1 MTTTLFYTILAVA
14 FSLIAFAIYLL
25 LKPKKEAPKEQTTK
39 YDVLNYQEKERLEEI
54 NRQVEKH
61 HELESE
67 DNDEQFTESEFT
79 QSSLSEMQSK
89 VAYLTGLVIQKNT
102 IISLNEVVI
111 RKLKEKSNPKSTIQD
126 ATIVNL
132 KEVIESLRE
141 EKNTLQR
148 IYQTTLK
155 KSDSYLVRLTEA
167 NKLIE
172 QRDRVIN
179 LKNIEIKRLKEESQK
194 TPTNFDFNYKVGDVV
209 KGRIIPNGK
218 KYVKGTIVR
227 ITRRENLVLDNG
239 KTVDKVDARIVY
251 NS

>member
-14 FSLIAFAIYLL
+14 FALIAFAIYLL

-39 YDVLNYQEKERLEEI
+39 YDVLNYQEKERLEEL

-61 HELESE
+61 HELAIEPINKINE
-67 DNDEQFTESEFT
+67 
-79 QSSLSEMQSK
+79 
-89 VAYLTGLVIQKNT
+89 LTIGNLKRLV
-102 IISLNEVVI
+102 
-111 RKLKEKSNPKSTIQD
+111 KLKE
-126 ATIVNL
+126 
-132 KEVIESLRE
+132 ERIEYLN
-141 EKNTLQR
+141 KAILQR
-148 IYQTTLK
+148 
-155 KSDSYLVRLTEA
+155 DEA
-167 NKLIE
+167 
-172 QRDRVIN
+172 IN
-179 LKNIEIKRLKEESQK
+179 QKNIEIKRLKEESQK

-251 NS
+251 

>member
-39 YDVLNYQEKERLEEI
+39 YDVLNYQEKERLEEL

-61 HELESE
+61 HELAIEPINKINE
-67 DNDEQFTESEFT
+67 
-79 QSSLSEMQSK
+79 
-89 VAYLTGLVIQKNT
+89 LTIGNLKRLV
-102 IISLNEVVI
+102 
-111 RKLKEKSNPKSTIQD
+111 KLKE
-126 ATIVNL
+126 
-132 KEVIESLRE
+132 ERIEYLN
-141 EKNTLQR
+141 KAILQR
-148 IYQTTLK
+148 
-155 KSDSYLVRLTEA
+155 DEA
-167 NKLIE
+167 
-172 QRDRVIN
+172 IN
-179 LKNIEIKRLKEESQK
+179 QKNIEIKRLKEESQK

>member
-14 FSLIAFAIYLL
+14 FSLIAYAVYLL

-39 YDVLNYQEKERLEEI
+39 YDVLNYQEKERLEEL

-61 HELESE
+61 HELAIEPINKINE
-67 DNDEQFTESEFT
+67 
-79 QSSLSEMQSK
+79 
-89 VAYLTGLVIQKNT
+89 LTIGNLKRLV
-102 IISLNEVVI
+102 
-111 RKLKEKSNPKSTIQD
+111 KLKE
-126 ATIVNL
+126 
-132 KEVIESLRE
+132 ERIEYLN
-141 EKNTLQR
+141 KAILQR
-148 IYQTTLK
+148 
-155 KSDSYLVRLTEA
+155 DEA
-167 NKLIE
+167 
-172 QRDRVIN
+172 IN
-179 LKNIEIKRLKEESQK
+179 QKNIEIKRLKEESQK

>member
-14 FSLIAFAIYLL
+14 FALIAFAIYLL

-39 YDVLNYQEKERLEEI
+39 YDVLNYQEKERLEEL
-54 NRQVEKH
+54 NVQVEKH
-61 HELESE
+61 HELAIEPINKINE
-67 DNDEQFTESEFT
+67 
-79 QSSLSEMQSK
+79 
-89 VAYLTGLVIQKNT
+89 LTIG
-102 IISLNEVVI
+102 
-111 RKLKEKSNPKSTIQD
+111 
-126 ATIVNL
+126 NL
-132 KEVIESLRE
+132 KHSIQLQKERIE
-141 EKNTLQR
+141 
-148 IYQTTLK
+148 
-155 KSDSYLVRLTEA
+155 YL
-167 NKLIE
+167 NKAIE

-209 KGRIIPNGK
+209 KGRILPNGK

-239 KTVDKVDARIVY
+239 KTVDKVDARIVF

>member
-14 FSLIAFAIYLL
+14 FALIAFAIYLL

-39 YDVLNYQEKERLEEI
+39 YDVLNYQEKERLEEL

-61 HELESE
+61 HELAIEPINKINE
-67 DNDEQFTESEFT
+67 
-79 QSSLSEMQSK
+79 
-89 VAYLTGLVIQKNT
+89 LTIG
-102 IISLNEVVI
+102 
-111 RKLKEKSNPKSTIQD
+111 
-126 ATIVNL
+126 NL
-132 KEVIESLRE
+132 KHSIQLQKERIE
-141 EKNTLQR
+141 
-148 IYQTTLK
+148 
-155 KSDSYLVRLTEA
+155 YL
-167 NKLIE
+167 NKAIE

-209 KGRIIPNGK
+209 KGRILPNGK

>member
-39 YDVLNYQEKERLEEI
+39 YDVLNYQEKERLEEL
-54 NRQVEKH
+54 NVQVEKH
-61 HELESE
+61 QELAIEPINKINE
-67 DNDEQFTESEFT
+67 
-79 QSSLSEMQSK
+79 
-89 VAYLTGLVIQKNT
+89 LTIGNLKRLV
-102 IISLNEVVI
+102 
-111 RKLKEKSNPKSTIQD
+111 KLKE
-126 ATIVNL
+126 
-132 KEVIESLRE
+132 ERIEYLN
-141 EKNTLQR
+141 KAILQR
-148 IYQTTLK
+148 
-155 KSDSYLVRLTEA
+155 DEA
-167 NKLIE
+167 
-172 QRDRVIN
+172 IN
-179 LKNIEIKRLKEESQK
+179 QKNIEIKRLKEESQK

>member
-25 LKPKKEAPKEQTTK
+25 LKPKKAEPVKPQTTRTDAIQTK
-39 YDVLNYQEKERLEEI
+39 PYEALESKQKDRLERLAELT
-54 NRQVEKH
+54 QQH
-61 HELESE
+61 HELAIEPINKINE
-67 DNDEQFTESEFT
+67 
-79 QSSLSEMQSK
+79 
-89 VAYLTGLVIQKNT
+89 LTIGNLKRLV
-102 IISLNEVVI
+102 
-111 RKLKEKSNPKSTIQD
+111 KLKE
-126 ATIVNL
+126 
-132 KEVIESLRE
+132 ERIEYLN
-141 EKNTLQR
+141 KAILQR
-148 IYQTTLK
+148 
-155 KSDSYLVRLTEA
+155 DEA
-167 NKLIE
+167 
-172 QRDRVIN
+172 IN
-179 LKNIEIKRLKEESQK
+179 QKNIEIKRLKEESQK